1 MVVRNKFRFSVV
13 SSLLAFL
20 ALTSAAMP
28 QSLNL
33 DLGPTGGTTERALQL
48 IALITVLSL
57 APAILVTVTSFTRI
71 VVIMSILRSAIGL
84 PSAPPNTV
92 VISLSLFLTAFIMA
106 PTAQES
112 YRLGIAPL
120 LAGQIQPEEA
130 FYQSVGPLRTFM
142 LKHVREKDLALFLD
156 IAGQTTVAEPEAT
169 PLTSLIPAFMISEL
183 RRAFEIGFLIFL
195 PFLVIDLVIA
205 SILMAIGMMM
215 LPPTTISLPFKLIF
229 FVLVDGWGL
238 IAGSIVQ
245 SYGS

>member
-1 MVVRNKFRFSVV
+1 MAMNFRLIRIVTLS
-13 SSLLAFL
+13 AL
-20 ALTSAAMP
+20 ALAIAIVSAQA

-33 DLGPTGGTTERALQL
+33 DLGPAGGSTERALQL

-92 VISLSLFLTAFIMA
+92 IISLSLFLTAFIMA
-106 PTAQES
+106 PTAQEA

-120 LAGQIQPEEA
+120 LAGQIEPEEA
-130 FYQSVGPLRTFM
+130 FYRGVAPLRTFM
-142 LKHVREKDLALFLD
+142 LSHVREKDLALFLD
-156 IAGQTTVAEPEAT
+156 IAGETTLTEPEAT

-238 IAGSIVQ
+238 IAGSIVK

>member
-1 MVVRNKFRFSVV
+1 MQIKLIRLLSLSVLAV
-13 SSLLAFL
+13 SSLAV
-20 ALTSAAMP
+20 AAHA
-28 QSLNL
+28 QSFNL
-33 DLGPTGGTTERALQL
+33 DLGPTGGSTERALQL

-92 VISLSLFLTAFIMA
+92 IISLSLFLTAFIMA

-120 LAGQIQPEEA
+120 LAGEIQPEEA
-130 FYQSVGPLRTFM
+130 FYRSVVPLRTFM
-142 LKHVREKDLALFLD
+142 LRHVREKDLALFLD
-156 IAGQTTVAEPEAT
+156 IAGETSVTEPEAT

-238 IAGSIVQ
+238 IAGSIVK
-245 SYGS
+245 SYGT

>member
-1 MVVRNKFRFSVV
+1 MQIKLIRLLSLSVLAV
-13 SSLLAFL
+13 SSLAV
-20 ALTSAAMP
+20 AAHA
-28 QSLNL
+28 QSFNL
-33 DLGPTGGTTERALQL
+33 DLGPTGGSTERALQL

-92 VISLSLFLTAFIMA
+92 IISLSLFLTAFIMA

-120 LAGQIQPEEA
+120 LAGEIQPEEA
-130 FYQSVGPLRTFM
+130 FYRSVVPLRTFM
-142 LKHVREKDLALFLD
+142 LRHVREKDLALFLD
-156 IAGQTTVAEPEAT
+156 IAGETSVTESEAT

-238 IAGSIVQ
+238 IAGSIVK
-245 SYGS
+245 SYGA

>member
-1 MVVRNKFRFSVV
+1 MTSRKKLILLFASSIV
-13 SSLLAFL
+13 SGAMM
-20 ALTSAAMP
+20 SAHAVG

-33 DLGPTGGTTERALQL
+33 DLGPAGGTTERALQL
-48 IALITVLSL
+48 IALITVLSI

-112 YRLGIAPL
+112 YRLGVAPL
-120 LAGQIQPEEA
+120 IAGQIQPEEA
-130 FYQSVGPLRTFM
+130 FYRGVAPLRTFM
-142 LKHVREKDLALFLD
+142 LRHVREKDLALFLELS
-156 IAGQTTVAEPEAT
+156 GQNQVADPEAT

-195 PFLVIDLVIA
+195 PFLVIDLAIA

-238 IAGSIVQ
+238 IAGSIVK
-245 SYGS
+245 SYGN

>member
-1 MVVRNKFRFSVV
+1 MQIKLIRLLSLSVLAL
-13 SSLLAFL
+13 SSLAV
-20 ALTSAAMP
+20 AAHA

-33 DLGPTGGTTERALQL
+33 DLGPTGGSTERALQL

-92 VISLSLFLTAFIMA
+92 IISLSLFLTAFIMA

-120 LAGQIQPEEA
+120 LAGEIQPEEA
-130 FYQSVGPLRTFM
+130 FYRSVVPLRTFM
-142 LKHVREKDLALFLD
+142 LRHVREKDLALFLD
-156 IAGQTTVAEPEAT
+156 IAGETSVTEPEAT

-238 IAGSIVQ
+238 IAGSIVK
-245 SYGS
+245 SYGT

>member
-1 MVVRNKFRFSVV
+1 MQIKLIRLLSLSVLAL
-13 SSLLAFL
+13 SSLALA
-20 ALTSAAMP
+20 AHA
-28 QSLNL
+28 QSFNL
-33 DLGPTGGTTERALQL
+33 DLGPTGGSTERALQL

-92 VISLSLFLTAFIMA
+92 IISLSLFLTAFIMA

-120 LAGQIQPEEA
+120 LAGEIQPEEA
-130 FYQSVGPLRTFM
+130 FYRSVVPLRTFM
-142 LKHVREKDLALFLD
+142 LRHVREKDLALFLD
-156 IAGQTTVAEPEAT
+156 IAGETSVTEPEAT

-238 IAGSIVQ
+238 IAGSIVK
-245 SYGS
+245 SYGA